1 MAHDALDA
9 LAGRL
14 GVAPDRL
21 SGLARCSGAD
31 LDRLVG
37 LIDETFAAEDAAVE
51 EGLQRTVRTVPLPL
65 RRRARSLL
73 FPEDGR

>member
-1 MAHDALDA
+1 MADEALDA

-21 SGLARCSGAD
+21 AGLARCSAAD
-31 LDRLVG
+31 LSRLVG
-37 LIDETFAAEDAAVE
+37 LVDASFAAEDAAVE
-51 EGLQRTVRTVPLPL
+51 EGLQKTVSTVPLPL

-73 FPEDGR
+73 FPEVDR